1 MKQAPTP
8 PDPETATAS
17 EGADGADAAASAVRA
32 GLSYVCDDRP
42 GITRRRFGKAFG
54 YRWPDGRRVDDAA
67 HLERIR
73 KLAIPPAWTE
83 VWISPDPQGHLQA
96 TGRDA
101 RGRKQHRYHPD
112 WITVRDE
119 LKFNRMIAFGQA
131 LPEIRKRVDADLRG
145 RPRARRTVLAAIVR
159 LLETTLVRVGNAE
172 YAQQNDS
179 YGLTTLREEH
189 VALEGSE
196 LRFEFRGKSG
206 KTHSVRLR
214 DRRVARVIRAMQDL
228 PGQELFQYIDEDGAW
243 RDVDSADVNDYLR
256 EIAGES
262 FTAKDFRTW
271 AGTLLACWALQE
283 FESVDSEAAVKKNI
297 TRAIKSVAQRLG
309 NTPAVCRK
317 SYIHPDVIGAYVD
330 GSLLDTL
337 RERVAEQLREEL
349 AGLQP
354 EEAAVLAFLQGRLKS
369 EAAGLSRSDDRSKTS
384 PEPMLDTKAALKE
397 SVRRGQRAHAR
408 SGSSQR

>member
-1 MKQAPTP
+1 MSDDPSPTI
-8 PDPETATAS
+8 DCDGETTAGAAATA
-17 EGADGADAAASAVRA
+17 ARA
-32 GLSYVCDDRP
+32 GLRYACDDHP
-42 GITRRRFGKAFG
+42 GISRRRFGKGFA
-54 YRWPDGRRVDDAA
+54 YRWPDGRRVDDAET
-67 HLERIR
+67 LDRIR
-73 KLAIPPAWTE
+73 KLAIPPAWTR

-112 WITVRDE
+112 WTAVRDE
-119 LKFNRMIAFGQA
+119 LKFSRMIAFGQS
-131 LPEIRKRVDADLRG
+131 LPEIRSRVDADLRG

-189 VALEGSE
+189 VALQGSE

-206 KTHSVRLR
+206 RSHSIRLQ
-214 DRRVARVIRAMQDL
+214 DRRVARVVRAMQDL
-228 PGQELFQYIDEDGAW
+228 PGQELFQYIDEDGQW
-243 RDVDSADVNDYLR
+243 RDVDSADVNEYLR
-256 EIAGES
+256 EIAGDT

-283 FESVDSEAAVKKNI
+283 FESVDSQAAVKRNI
-297 TRAIKSVAQRLG
+297 TRAIKAVAERLG

-317 SYIHPDVIGAYVD
+317 SYIHPDVLGAYVD

-337 RERVAEQLREEL
+337 REQVAEELRQEL

-354 EEAAVLAFLQGRLKS
+354 EEAAVLAFLQSRLKR
-369 EAAGLSRSDDRSKTS
+369 ERAAQGKGDEGRAGAKPL
-384 PEPMLDTKAALKE
+384 LDTTSALKE
-397 SVRRGQRAHAR
+397 SIRRERQA
-408 SGSSQR
+408 SGR